1 MVPHWCGCFWIF
13 FAHVVAG
20 SVGVVGNVGSA
31 VAAATVATV
40 GIVAI
45 VAIVATVATVAISF
59 LVFVAVANCVSLMNW
74 RQTRV
79 WRKRP
84 TKRPLRRR
92 GTLGEGFAV
101 VVFFWNWNPILG
113 KGGTWPLLPV
123 AVVAAATSSLDLGKV
138 VGTRKRCRNWW
149 VLREPRRIH
158 SRFDLRRPMKTG
170 RCIDPVSRSWCGVSK
185 DRAAGFAV
193 VAFKLNSRGGE
204 VSKSVFRKIAKIHE

>member
-13 FAHVVAG
+13 FVHVVAG
-20 SVGVVGNVGSA
+20 SVGVVGNVGSV
-31 VAAATVATV
+31 VAAAT
-40 GIVAI
+40 VAI

-92 GTLGEGFAV
+92 VTLGEGFAV

-170 RCIDPVSRSWCGVSK
+170 RCIDLASRSWCGVSK
-185 DRAAGFAV
+185 DRKGWKCCV
-193 VAFKLNSRGGE
+193 LLKRGGQ
-204 VSKSVFRKIAKIHE
+204 VSKVSSKAEQSTE